1 MSQAIIREIEKSQ
14 IRAVPFDFQVGDTV
28 KVKVLIREGTK
39 ERHQSF
45 EGMVIA
51 MKGGAINKTFTV
63 RRIFQGVA
71 IERTFLF
78 NSPKVI
84 EVKSLRKG
92 KARRAKLYY
101 MRNLVGTKK
110 TRLREDSSR
119 IAKDFQQR
127 LIDQET
133 AKADKK
139 QAKAAK
145 TAETSEASE
154 ATV

>member
-1 MSQAIIREIEKSQ
+1 MSQQIIKAIEKSQ
-14 IRAVPFDFQVGDTV
+14 LKATQFDFQVGDTV

-39 ERHQSF
+39 ERHQNF

-51 MKGGAINKTFTV
+51 IKGGGVNKTFTV

-71 IERTFLF
+71 IERVFLF

-84 EVKSLRKG
+84 EVKSMRKG

-101 MRNLVGTKK
+101 MRKLVGTKK
-110 TRLREDSSR
+110 TRLREDTSR
-119 IAKDFQQR
+119 IAKDFQQK

-133 AKADKK
+133 AKANKK
-139 QAKAAK
+139 ESGTK
-145 TAETSEASE
+145 ESE
-154 ATV
+154 ATEATVV

>member
-1 MSQAIIREIEKSQ
+1 MSQQIIKAIEKSQ
-14 IRAVPFDFQVGDTV
+14 LRKVPFDFQVGDTV
-28 KVKVLIREGTK
+28 KVKVLIREGAK
-39 ERHQSF
+39 ERHQNF

-51 MKGGAINKTFTV
+51 MKGGGINKTFTV

-71 IERTFLF
+71 IERIFLF

-110 TRLREDSSR
+110 TRLREDTSR
-119 IAKDFQQR
+119 IAKDFQQK

-133 AKADKK
+133 AKTASKASKK
-139 QAKAAK
+139 K
-145 TAETSEASE
+145 SE
-154 ATV
+154 ATEVEATEAAV

>member
-1 MSQAIIREIEKSQ
+1 MSQQIIKAIEKSQ
-14 IRAVPFDFQVGDTV
+14 LKATQFDFQVGDTV

-39 ERHQSF
+39 ERHQNF

-51 MKGGAINKTFTV
+51 IKGGGVNKTFTV

-71 IERTFLF
+71 IERIFLF

-84 EVKSLRKG
+84 EVKSMRKG

-101 MRNLVGTKK
+101 MRKLVGTKK
-110 TRLREDSSR
+110 TRLREDTSR
-119 IAKDFQQR
+119 IAKDFQQK

-133 AKADKK
+133 AKATKK
-139 QAKAAK
+139 KEVK
-145 TAETSEASE
+145 TTESEAAE